1 MMQACRYTLG
11 AFLLLAL
18 LLLGGAKKQD
28 TLRAE
33 FAGEFVI
40 STAGLGGGAAGSPEG
55 TAQPPKEIR
64 IPAEGT
70 LIWADPMLRLDATQ
84 GLTQEATRLIVDF
97 DAGMAT
103 LLYPD
108 TLNGYRMDLKGLD
121 KAGYLSLA
129 RQYLSGD
136 HSGAPEGYT
145 RRELG
150 KETVGGKRCTHVR
163 WTKEG
168 GRQVDWWLD
177 SHDDPVRVT
186 AKSERGNVTIN
197 IKSLK
202 RGIPVPKA
210 TFAIDKS
217 YTIEESKQPPEGTLP
232 PV

>member
-11 AFLLLAL
+11 ASLLLAL

-33 FAGEFVI
+33 FTAEFVI
-40 STAGLGGGAAGSPEG
+40 STAGLGGGTAGASEG
-55 TAQPPKEIR
+55 GAQTPREIR
-64 IPAEGT
+64 IPAQGVV
-70 LIWADPMLRLDATQ
+70 LWADPMLRLDATE

-97 DAGMAT
+97 DAGVAT

-129 RQYLSGD
+129 KEYLSGEQ
-136 HSGAPEGYT
+136 SGAPEGYT

-163 WTKEG
+163 WTKKG

-197 IKSLK
+197 ITALK

-217 YTIEESKQPPEGTLP
+217 YTIKETQQPPEGTLP